1 MFCPKCGKADQT
13 PETYC
18 RQCGTFLPDLTK
30 PAKKEQPASE
40 HIKANLFFSALTILT
55 SFTLATLLYVFM
67 AFRPDTHVLVYVT
80 AGFLLAIGGW
90 HIQTLVRSILLR
102 KQLKRWGRLG
112 TEKQLDSE
120 LAPQEG
126 RALKE
131 ADLSSVVPASVTEGT
146 TRHLAEH
153 RKPSP

>member
-1 MFCPKCGKADQT
+1 MFCPKCGNGDQT

-55 SFTLATLLYVFM
+55 SFTLATLLYIFM
-67 AFRPDTHVLVYVT
+67 AFRPDTHVLIYIT

-112 TEKQLDSE
+112 TEKQLDGE
-120 LAPQEG
+120 LGLPDE
-126 RALKE
+126 RELKE
-131 ADLSSVVPASVTEGT
+131 ADLSSVVPASVTEET
-146 TRHLAEH
+146 TRHLADH